1 MIELIEKE
9 IEKFE
14 TRQEKFNNL
23 REILQILIL
32 KIIHDTGYFKNLVFT
47 GGTALRIIYN
57 LKRFS
62 EDIDFSLVNKKKF
75 KIEDFANILER
86 ELKNYNL
93 EVELKTSGRVVKQI
107 NLKFLKILQYLNIS
121 FLPSQKLF
129 IRVEIDTNP
138 PEGGNM
144 EISLINKIF
153 IFAVVHFDLPSLF
166 ATKLH
171 ACFFRRYTKGRDFYD
186 LLWYLTKGIQPNYVL
201 LNNAIRQ
208 SSKERKRA
216 IKPENFGKFLKRELL
231 KVDFDK
237 VKRDVERFLE
247 DKREANLLNK
257 ENFLKLCKK
266 YEI

>member
-14 TRQEKFNNL
+14 TREEKFNNL

-47 GGTALRIIYN
+47 GEIALRIIHN

-62 EDIDFSLVNKKKF
+62 D
-75 KIEDFANILER
+75 ILER
-86 ELKNYNL
+86 KLKNYNL

-107 NLKFLKILQYLNIS
+107 NLKFLKIFQSLDIS

-138 PEGGNM
+138 PEGGNV

-153 IFAVVHFDLPSLF
+153 IFAVAHFDLPSLF

-171 ACFFRRYTKGRDFYD
+171 PCFNIIY
-186 LLWYLTKGIQPNYVL
+186 
-201 LNNAIRQ
+201 
-208 SSKERKRA
+208 
-216 IKPENFGKFLKRELL
+216 PEL
-231 KVDFDK
+231 
-237 VKRDVERFLE
+237 
-247 DKREANLLNK
+247 
-257 ENFLKLCKK
+257 
-266 YEI
+266 